1 MILRLKKFAF
11 LLEITVVSE
20 DYKIL
25 RKKKEMRSGKLHNGG
40 KIRAGPKRKSAVSKG
55 NRSRRR
61 EGLNQMAFR

>member
-1 MILRLKKFAF
+1 M
-11 LLEITVVSE
+11 VSE

-25 RKKKEMRSGKLHNGG
+25 RKKKEMRSGKLHSGG
-40 KIRAGPKRKSAVSKG
+40 KIRAGPKRKSAVSIG